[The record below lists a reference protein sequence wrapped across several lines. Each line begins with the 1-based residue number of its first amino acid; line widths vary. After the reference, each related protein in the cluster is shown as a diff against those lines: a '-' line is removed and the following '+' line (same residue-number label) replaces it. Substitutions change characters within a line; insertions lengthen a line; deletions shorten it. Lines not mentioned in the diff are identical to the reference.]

1 MKKKMKTGMVSLKC
15 KTGIQT
21 MIDRDT
27 CHFLQAW
34 FNQYVDGFNVGPEDV
49 KKNVILKKKH
59 SERVRNEII
68 RIGESL
74 GSGADVQRVAEITA
88 LFHDIGRFEQY
99 ARYKTF
105 VDHKSENHAEL
116 GVKILQKNNVFN
128 CLPED
133 LADFICRVILYHNRA
148 RLPDRETAE
157 CLFHARLLRDA
168 DKMDIWKV
176 VIDHYLRQEQE
187 KNNAIE
193 LGLAD
198 TPGISDMV
206 YDAVVNKSIVDAR
219 HIQNLNDFKVL
230 QIGWVFD
237 INFAA
242 SLQQVRSRR
251 YVALICST
259 MQPSERLEN
268 IMRIVTRYMDTALD
282 CENQN
287 DFMVYTKNNGNN
299 GFYDEKKGYY
309 GQIRPCS

>member
-1 MKKKMKTGMVSLKC
+1 
-15 KTGIQT
+15 

-34 FNQYVDGFNVGPEDV
+34 FDQYVDGFAAGPEDV
-49 KKNVILKKKH
+49 QKNIILKKKH

-68 RIGESL
+68 QIGKILAL
-74 GSGADVQRVAEITA
+74 GTDAQRVAEITA
-88 LFHDIGRFEQY
+88 LFHDLGRFEQY

-105 VDHKSENHAEL
+105 VDYKSENHAEL

-128 CLPED
+128 CLPKD

-148 RLPDRETAE
+148 RLPDRETTE
-157 CLFHARLLRDA
+157 CLFHARMLRDA
-168 DKMDIWKV
+168 DKLDIWKV
-176 VIDHYLRQEQE
+176 VIDHYLRQEKE

-219 HIQNLNDFKVL
+219 LIQNLNDFKVL

-242 SLQQVRSRR
+242 SLQQVRSRS

-259 MQPSERLEN
+259 MPPSERLEN
-268 IMRIVTRYMDTALD
+268 IMRIVTRYIDTALE

-287 DFMVYTKNNGNN
+287 EFMVFRKNNCNQD
-299 GFYDEKKGYY
+299 FYDEK
-309 GQIRPCS
+309 